1 VFTDDDLLALA
12 AILGFLQSFDY
23 LDHDGRRHALGEV
36 LRALAERTGA
46 ARSEQIGGYR
56 DAVRIV
62 QALDDDLEPWLTRA
76 HAIVGGSQTMLE
88 NVVGRVRPAARAAVL
103 AAAQTYAEQN
113 RLEPNEEMFL
123 SWLSLLWHETPREL

>member
-1 VFTDDDLLALA
+1 
-12 AILGFLQSFDY
+12 
-23 LDHDGRRHALGEV
+23 
-36 LRALAERTGA
+36 
-46 ARSEQIGGYR
+46 
-56 DAVRIV
+56 
-62 QALDDDLEPWLTRA
+62 
-76 HAIVGGSQTMLE
+76 MLE